1 MEFGRPKQTLKRSVI
16 TVAEDT
22 GMTGEQ
28 MKKAAQN
35 RVMLRGVIAAL
46 CSPGGFIGIR
56 NGKRSDPSLN
66 TENNIPTSLLLRR
79 VLESDPQQI
88 NQLLGERSRP
98 ELYEENQ
105 LTSLEEPSY
114 RSVAEGEISQSP
126 NGNKVDL
133 ETMRRYLEAFRLQR
147 AIRESSEDFQ

>member
-1 MEFGRPKQTLKRSVI
+1 MELT
-16 TVAEDT
+16 
-22 GMTGEQ
+22 
-28 MKKAAQN
+28 
-35 RVMLRGVIAAL
+35 IAANL
-46 CSPGGFIGIR
+46 ALVSCIYLTLITSPASGYTWKCKGKWFIHACLGG

>member
-1 MEFGRPKQTLKRSVI
+1 
-16 TVAEDT
+16 
-22 GMTGEQ
+22 
-28 MKKAAQN
+28 
-35 RVMLRGVIAAL
+35 
-46 CSPGGFIGIR
+46 